1 MRPSGRA
8 STLWVM
14 SSQTIAT
21 SIPQP
26 RKLTPA
32 MRQYDEFK
40 RRFPGCVLLFRM
52 GDFYEMFYEDAV
64 AVSAAIGL
72 TLTERSEGQ
81 PMAGVPYHQLDNY
94 LRKLI
99 DKGFRVAIAEQ
110 TQDPK
115 EAKGVVERA
124 VTRVL
129 TPGTLVD
136 DDLIDR
142 RGTGTAGGTL
152 AAAYPDGE
160 GVSLA
165 ALDVS
170 TGAFLLDS
178 TPLDNLLD
186 GLARLAVAELLLP
199 DDCPAGLRARIEI
212 DAGRAGAALTP
223 RPAWHFRRGE
233 AIEAVLGHYAVGSV
247 EGFGLRGDDPGLIAA
262 GVVLRYVGETQAPA
276 GAAGEGR
283 LAPSLS
289 YIRPPRRR
297 TPGDRLVLDAT
308 SLRALEVERTIRKG
322 GVEGS
327 LVGEVLAGGRCQ
339 TPQGRRRV
347 GQWLREPSA
356 RLDEIAA
363 RHDAVAALVQDA
375 KQAGELSAALEPIQD
390 VARIAARLALGRAS
404 PRDLVGL
411 GLSLE
416 ALPAVCDAC
425 ERAPALASRAGEL
438 HATRGVLGALGAE
451 ILSACVERP
460 PARLADGGLIRPGVD
475 AALDE
480 ARGLQHDAGQWLAGF
495 QQRLSAELK
504 IPALRVGYNKVF
516 GYYIELTAAQARE
529 HGDTL
534 VAAGLARKQ
543 TLKNAER
550 YVNDELRQF
559 EHKVRTAEDRALE
572 RERAIFDRLCLRA
585 REHEAGIARAAD
597 AVADLD
603 ALSCFAALA
612 RRRGWVRPEMV
623 GAPTLELDGARH
635 PVLERTLADRLVP
648 NTVSLGEGGRLA
660 IITGPNMAGK
670 STYIRTAALLV
681 VLAHAG
687 SFVPARS
694 ARVGLADRV
703 FTRVGADDA
712 LHEGQSTFMVEMAET
727 AAILNNATARSV
739 VVLDEIGRGTSTLDG
754 LSLARAIAERLAGDD
769 QNPGPRTLF
778 ATHYH
783 ELTTLEDERPNRV
796 RNLAVRVREVGDEV
810 VFLHHVEPGRADRSY
825 GVQVARLAGI
835 PPEVVR
841 RAAEV
846 LASLSVREDGV
857 HAPRASGPQL
867 PLFARAATHP
877 AVERL
882 AETKLET
889 LSPMDAFDLL
899 RELRG
904 LVDRTP

>member
-1 MRPSGRA
+1 MGVPDLKIA
-8 STLWVM
+8 S
-14 SSQTIAT
+14 
-21 SIPQP
+21 SILEP

-32 MRQYDEFK
+32 MRQFHEFK
-40 RRFPGCVLLFRM
+40 ERFPGCVLLFRM

-64 AVSAAIGL
+64 EVSKAIGL

-110 TQDPK
+110 VQDPK

-136 DDLIDR
+136 DDLLESR
-142 RGTGTAGGTL
+142 PSGGALAGACLHG
-152 AAAYPDGE
+152 DG
-160 GVSLA
+160 VALA

-170 TGAFLLDS
+170 TGDFVLD
-178 TPLDNLLD
+178 TVPLQDLID
-186 GLARLAVAELLLP
+186 GLSRLCVAELLVP
-199 DDCPAGLRARIEI
+199 DDCPAGLRSRIEI
-212 DAGRAGAALTP
+212 EAGRSGVAITP
-223 RPAWHFRRGE
+223 RPGWHFRPSE
-233 AIEAVLGHYAVGSV
+233 ALEAVLKHYGVGSV
-247 EGFGLRGDDPGLIAA
+247 EGFGLSPQDPGLIAA
-262 GVVLRYVGETQAPA
+262 GVVLRYAAETQAPA
-276 GAAGEGR
+276 GTPNAPGTCGDGR
-283 LAPSLS
+283 LTPSLS
-289 YIRPPRRR
+289 YIRPPRRLA
-297 TPGDRLVLDAT
+297 TGERLVLDAT
-308 SLRALEVERTIRKG
+308 SLRALEIERTIRKG

-327 LVGEVLAGGRCQ
+327 LVGEVLAGGRCV
-339 TPQGRRRV
+339 TPLGRRQVAR
-347 GQWLREPSA
+347 WLREPSG
-356 RLDEIAA
+356 RLEEIAG
-363 RHDAVAALVQDA
+363 RHAAIAALVEDA
-375 KQAGELSAALEPIQD
+375 KQAGELGKALEPIQD
-390 VARIAARLALGRAS
+390 IARIAARLSLGRAA

-411 GLSLE
+411 GQSLA
-416 ALPAVCDAC
+416 ALPGVCSAC
-425 ERAPALASRAGEL
+425 ERTPALAERAGSL
-438 HATRGVLGALGAE
+438 LATLDALSPIAE
-451 ILSACVERP
+451 EIMSSCVDRP
-460 PARLADGGLIRPGVD
+460 PARLSDGGLVREGVD
-475 AALDE
+475 APLDE
-480 ARGLQHDAGQWLAGF
+480 ARTLQHDAGRWLAEF
-495 QQRLSAELK
+495 QSRLSRELK
-504 IPALRVGYNKVF
+504 IPALRVGFNKVF
-516 GYYIELTAAQARE
+516 GYYIELTGAQARE

-534 VAAGLARKQ
+534 VAAGLSRKQ

-550 YVNDELRQF
+550 YVNDELRHF
-559 EHKVRTAEDRALE
+559 EHRVQTAEARALE
-572 RERAIFDRLCLRA
+572 RERVIFDRLCLRA
-585 REHEAGIARAAD
+585 REHVGAIARASE
-597 AVADLD
+597 AVGELD
-603 ALSCFAALA
+603 ALACFASLA

-623 GAPTLELDGARH
+623 QTPVLELVAARH

-648 NTVSLGEGGRLA
+648 NTVSLDERGRLA

-687 SFVPARS
+687 SFVPAQS
-694 ARVGLADRV
+694 ARMGLADRV

-712 LHEGQSTFMVEMAET
+712 LHDGQSTFMVEMAET
-727 AAILNNATARSV
+727 AAILNNATAHSV

-754 LSLARAIAERLAGDD
+754 LSLARAIAERLAGDPK
-769 QNPGPRTLF
+769 NPGPRTLF

-783 ELTTLEDERPNRV
+783 ELTTLADDRPGLV
-796 RNLAVRVREVGDEV
+796 RNLAVRVREVGEEV

-846 LASLSVREDGV
+846 LASLSVREDG
-857 HAPRASGPQL
+857 APVARAQGPQL
-867 PLFARAATHP
+867 PLFASTRPHP
-877 AVERL
+877 AIERL

-889 LSPMDAFDLL
+889 LTPLDAFDLL